1 METITINA
9 NVPFVIGRHRDTRL
23 AVIAQNASATEDM
36 VAGTLLTPDSD
47 GKLIPCV
54 PANADDN
61 VDATYPVCALLADVS
76 ADALVAG
83 DVDAYVVYNTIL
95 NKALVEAVN
104 PTLEIDET
112 FIWESIKNGIDIK
125 VMG

>member
-54 PANADDN
+54 PADEDEG

-76 ADALVAG
+76 KEALVAG